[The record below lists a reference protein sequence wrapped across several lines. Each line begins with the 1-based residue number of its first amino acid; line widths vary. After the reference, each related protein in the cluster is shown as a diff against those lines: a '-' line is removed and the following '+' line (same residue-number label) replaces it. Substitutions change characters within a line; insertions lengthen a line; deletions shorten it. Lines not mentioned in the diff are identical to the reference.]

1 MPDLSL
7 GVVGLGVMGRN
18 LALNALDAGF
28 AVAGFD
34 LGEEATAGFQE
45 EAGGRALV
53 STTDR
58 DAFLA
63 ALPTPRAILVMVPA
77 GKPVDSVIAS
87 FAPHLAP
94 GDLLID
100 GGNSYFRDTQR
111 RQAEMTAMGLHFMGM
126 GVSGGE
132 EGARRGPSMMPG
144 GPIDAYDR
152 VAPILEAMAA
162 KVDGEPCV
170 AHLGEGAAGH
180 YVKMVHNG
188 IEYGLMQL
196 IAEAY
201 DLLKRGTGMSNP
213 DLATTFTA
221 WNEGQLQS
229 FLIEITADIFDHPD
243 DAAVDLGAMPAAQSP
258 HEALGAESPA
268 TDAPGTGGVAGA
280 TARAALSDVTSPAD
294 VRYLLDAIADTA
306 KQKGTGKWTSQDA
319 LDLGVPIPT
328 IDAAVSARY
337 ISALKQE
344 RVAAAK
350 LLGEP
355 DRHIDTSQADMVAA
369 LEGALHAAFLVTYA
383 QGFALLR
390 TASDEYG
397 FGLKLGEVAK
407 IWRGGCIIRA
417 AMLETF
423 RAAFADEP
431 DVANL
436 LVTPPVAELVRTCQ
450 ESLRVASAASAR
462 AGIPTPAMSA
472 ALDYLDSYRS
482 AWLPANLVQAQ
493 RDFFGAHT
501 FQRTDREGTFHA
513 QWLPAGL

>member
-1 MPDLSL
+1 MSDRSL

-28 AVAGFD
+28 DVAGFD
-34 LGEEATAGFQE
+34 LGDEAAAGFQE
-45 EAGGRALV
+45 EAGGRALA

-100 GGNSYFRDTQR
+100 GGNSFYRDTQR
-111 RQAEMTAMGLHFMGM
+111 RQEELTAMGLHFMGM

-144 GPIDAYDR
+144 GPMDAYDR
-152 VAPILEAMAA
+152 VAPILEGMAA

-213 DLATTFTA
+213 DLAATFTR
-221 WNEGQLQS
+221 WNAGQLQS
-229 FLIEITADIFDHPD
+229 FLVEITAEIFAHPD
-243 DAAVDLGAMPAAQSP
+243 DAAVDPGAMPEATSP
-258 HEALGAESPA
+258 HAALGSEAPTADQHTPGITE
-268 TDAPGTGGVAGA
+268 DAPTA
-280 TARAALSDVTSPAD
+280 T

-337 ISALKQE
+337 LSALKDE
-344 RVAAAK
+344 RVAAAS

-355 DRHIDTSQADMVAA
+355 DRHTGMTQQEMVHG

-390 TASDEYG
+390 AASAEYG
-397 FGLKLGEVAK
+397 FGLKMGEVAK

-436 LVTPPVAELVRTCQ
+436 LVTPPVAELVRGCQ
-450 ESLRVASAASAR
+450 EHLRVVSAASAG
-462 AGIPTPAMSA
+462 AGIPTPALSA

-513 QWLPAGL
+513 QWMPAGM

>member
-1 MPDLSL
+1 MPTPSL

-28 AVAGFD
+28 DVAGFD
-34 LGEEATAGFQE
+34 LGDAATAGFQE
-45 EAGGRALV
+45 EAGGRALA

-100 GGNSYFRDTQR
+100 GGNSFYRDTQR
-111 RQAEMTAMGLHFMGM
+111 RQEEMAAMGLHFMGM

-144 GPIDAYDR
+144 GPMDAYER
-152 VAPILEAMAA
+152 VQPILEGMAA

-213 DLATTFTA
+213 DLAATFDA
-221 WNEGQLQS
+221 WNKGDLQS
-229 FLIEITADIFDHPD
+229 FLVEITAEIFDHPD
-243 DAAVDLGAMPAAQSP
+243 DSAVDPGAMPEDRSP
-258 HEALGAESPA
+258 HEALGAEAPGGK
-268 TDAPGTGGVAGA
+268 TPGMTEDAPVEQ
-280 TARAALSDVTSPAD
+280 
-294 VRYLLDAIADTA
+294 VRYLLDSISDTA

-337 ISALKQE
+337 ISALKDE
-344 RVAAAK
+344 RVAAAG

-355 DRHIDTSQADMVAA
+355 DRHTGMAQQDMVHE

-390 TASDEYG
+390 AASAEYG
-397 FGLKLGEVAK
+397 FGLKMGEVAK

-431 DVANL
+431 DVPNL
-436 LVTPPVAELVRTCQ
+436 LVTPPVADLVRTCQ
-450 ESLRVASAASAR
+450 EHLRVASAASAG
-462 AGIPTPAMSA
+462 AGIPTPALSA

-513 QWLPAGL
+513 QWMPAGL